1 MGRGRNKR
9 IMGEYL
15 VKMRR
20 MKIRGKKIGE
30 LRKIL
35 QKVNGMQNMELDSS
49 NKNKS
54 LKVRQQ
60 KKVVCNQKA
69 V

>member
-60 KKVVCNQKA
+60 KKVVCSQK
-69 V
+69 VV